1 MSSRNIMVSLAAIAG
16 GASIFFAL
24 RGRRNTSGALFRWQ
38 PAIRPLSITDGI
50 GALE

>member
-1 MSSRNIMVSLAAIAG
+1 MSPRNIMVSLAAIAG

-24 RGRRNTSGALFRWQ
+24 RGHSTSGALFRRR